1 MQIVYRGYISAMIK
15 CWYTERG
22 DNMAYTEAQARATK
36 KYIKEKTDDI
46 RLRVAKG
53 TKELWKEE
61 AEKRGMSMTKFVKSC
76 VEKEIKN
83 GDMLMF

>member
-1 MQIVYRGYISAMIK
+1 
-15 CWYTERG
+15 
-22 DNMAYTEAQARATK
+22 MAYTEAQARATK

>member
-1 MQIVYRGYISAMIK
+1 MVK
-15 CWYTERG
+15 CLYAERG

-61 AEKRGMSMTKFVKSC
+61 AEQRGMSMTKFVKSC

>member
-1 MQIVYRGYISAMIK
+1 MEKQEENRKKFKKIQKR
-15 CWYTERG
+15 
-22 DNMAYTEAQARATK
+22 EAQARATK

>member
-1 MQIVYRGYISAMIK
+1 MLK
-15 CWYTERG
+15 CWYAERG

-76 VEKEIKN
+76 VEKEINN